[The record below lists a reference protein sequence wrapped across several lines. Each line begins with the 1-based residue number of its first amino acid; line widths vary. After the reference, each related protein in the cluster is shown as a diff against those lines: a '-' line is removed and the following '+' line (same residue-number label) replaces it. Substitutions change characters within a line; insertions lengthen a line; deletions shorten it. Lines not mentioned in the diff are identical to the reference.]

1 MLDRLSIKVIRWPL
15 SKSAETLNHFQFTA
29 NQVTLFGFVLGC
41 LAFPALVLEQYTV
54 ALLFILLNRICD
66 GLDGALARIQGI
78 SDAGG
83 FLDISLD
90 FLFYSLIPFGFVVA
104 NPESNAVAGAFLIF
118 SFIGTGSSFLAFAVM
133 AGKRGIEN
141 PVYQHKS
148 LYYMSGLTEGTET
161 IGCFVLLCLFPQH
174 FSTIAFIFG
183 TACWFTTFTRIY
195 SGFHTLKEPELKY
208 PQSKTPDSNTPENK
222 QQ

>member
-15 SKSAETLNHFQFTA
+15 AQSANLLDRCGITA
-29 NQVTLFGFVLGC
+29 NQTTIFGFALGC
-41 LAFPALVLEQYTV
+41 VAFPALIFEQYTL
-54 ALLFILLNRICD
+54 ALLLIIANRICD

-78 SDAGG
+78 TDAGG

-90 FLFYSLIPFGFVVA
+90 FLFYSLIPFGFVLA
-104 NPESNAVAGAFLIF
+104 NPEQNAVAGAFLIF

-161 IGCFVLLCLFPQH
+161 IACFILFCLLPNHFALIAYLFG
-174 FSTIAFIFG
+174 A
-183 TACWFTTFTRIY
+183 ACWFTTLTRIY
-195 SGFHTLKEPELKY
+195 SGFITLK
-208 PQSKTPDSNTPENK
+208 QSRD
-222 QQ
+222 QA

>member
-1 MLDRLSIKVIRWPL
+1 MLDRYSIKLIRSPL
-15 SKSAETLNHFQFTA
+15 SLAAKGLNKLGVTA
-29 NQVTLFGFVLGC
+29 NQTTIFGFLLGC
-41 LAFPALVLEQYTV
+41 IAFPALAFEQYDW

-78 SDAGG
+78 TDAGG

-104 NPESNAVAGAFLIF
+104 APQSNAVAGAFLIF
-118 SFIGTGSSFLAFAVM
+118 SFIGTGCSFLAFAVM

-141 PVYQHKS
+141 PVYKHKS

-161 IGCFVLLCLFPQH
+161 IGFFVLCCLFPSY
-174 FSTIAFIFG
+174 FAIFAFIFG
-183 TACWFTTFTRIY
+183 AACWFTTATRIY
-195 SGFHTLKEPELKY
+195 SGFYTLK
-208 PQSKTPDSNTPENK
+208 
-222 QQ
+222 

>member
-1 MLDRLSIKVIRWPL
+1 MLDRLSIKLIRWPL
-15 SKSAETLNHFQFTA
+15 AQSAKLLDKAGITA
-29 NQVTLFGFVLGC
+29 NQTTLFGFALGC
-41 LAFPALVLEQYTV
+41 MAFPALAYAHYDL
-54 ALLFILLNRICD
+54 ALVCIVLNRICD

-78 SDAGG
+78 TDAGG

-104 NPESNAVAGAFLIF
+104 NPEQNGVAGAFLIF
-118 SFIGTGSSFLAFAVM
+118 SFIGTGTSFLAFAVM

-161 IGCFVLLCLFPQH
+161 IGCFVLLCLLPQH
-174 FSTIAFIFG
+174 FAPIAIVFG
-183 TACWFTTFTRIY
+183 IACWFTTFTRIY
-195 SGFHTLKEPELKY
+195 SGFHTLKE
-208 PQSKTPDSNTPENK
+208 
-222 QQ
+222 